1 MAEIK
6 HTLPKWI
13 LIVSGFFAFIEIM
26 VSFQLVFAP
35 ETVAENVDLG
45 ARGVLYI
52 IYMWAARQ
60 FALGFITAFSI
71 YKKSSSMLT
80 LSFIFF
86 LVMFLGDLII
96 GIAQKENPMIYLS
109 LVMCLIT
116 SLMLFAIN
124 KNTSSVAV

>member
-1 MAEIK
+1 MESK
-6 HTLPKWI
+6 RNLLPKWI

-52 IYMWAARQ
+52 VYMWAARQ

-71 YKKSSSMLT
+71 YKKSSAMLT
-80 LSFIFF
+80 LSFTFF

-96 GIAQKENPMIYLS
+96 GIAQKENPMIYVS
-109 LVMCLIT
+109 IAMCLIS
-116 SLMLFAIN
+116 SLMLYAIN
-124 KNTSSVAV
+124 KNTPGATA